1 MATATLVK
9 DYREAGWEFLK
20 ELKNKQFPY
29 RSAYWRFLS
38 DSESWRF
45 YIATDLV
52 DNIGIDGAYGKL
64 VEILRGMDHDLKE
77 VFSVL
82 NVTLK
87 SPNSEDLKALEKR
100 YGKMKPDRKLI
111 RRIEISPEEAYV
123 YQLDENPSLSDGQQ

>member
-1 MATATLVK
+1 MAAATLVK

-20 ELKNKQFPY
+20 ELKLKQFPC
-29 RSAYWRFLS
+29 RSAYWRFLP

-52 DNIGIDGAYGKL
+52 DNMGIDGAYGKL
-64 VEILRGMDHDLKE
+64 VEIMRGIDHDLKE

-87 SPNSEDLKALEKR
+87 SLNSEDIQVLERR
-100 YGKMKPDRKLI
+100 YGKIKPDRQLI

-123 YQLDENPSLSDGQQ
+123 YQLD

>member
-1 MATATLVK
+1 MATTTLVR
-9 DYREAGWEFLK
+9 DYREAGWEFLR
-20 ELKNKQFPY
+20 ELKVKQFPY
-29 RSAYWRFLS
+29 RSAYWRFLP

-52 DNIGIDGAYGKL
+52 DSIGIDGAYGKL
-64 VEILRGMDHDLKE
+64 VEIMREMDHDLKE

-87 SPNSEDLKALEKR
+87 SPNSEDIQVIERR
-100 YGKMKPDRKLI
+100 YGKMKPDRQLI

-123 YQLDENPSLSDGQQ
+123 YQLD